1 MPVEF
6 ERNLRLEVGSEM
18 VEYLKV
24 LSTQPWKWNKLK
36 LIDQIEYYKGEL
48 HG

>member
-6 ERNLRLEVGSEM
+6 ERNLKSEIGCEM

-24 LSTQPWKWNKLK
+24 LSTQQWKWNKTD
-36 LIDQIEYYKGEL
+36 LIEQIEYYKGEL
-48 HG
+48 NG